1 MSSQPPLFKR
11 LGSLADYGWRRA
23 RVWYRMADRLSHH
36 LLGALLTGLLVLYF
50 IFCTTVIGL
59 RYLVLP
65 NIDRY
70 KANVEQM
77 ASKTLARTVTIG
89 TIHASWQALNPR
101 LVLGNVVVHNR
112 GGEAALSLPQVAATL
127 SWKSLLVADLRLD
140 SLQIDRPDLEVERSA
155 DGKLYVGGVLV
166 EQTPNDDGKG
176 LNWLLSQRQI
186 VVRNGWVRW
195 RDAQRGAPELK
206 LEKVDLLL
214 LNQWRHHRFALK
226 ATPPAALGAPLDI
239 RADFSHPSFAS
250 RIADVRRWTGTVY
263 ADWRDTDLARWRPYF
278 DYPVEVRTGTGAVRA
293 WLDFDQAR
301 VASFTADLSLDG
313 LWTRLAPDLE
323 PLALKQANG
332 RISASEVL
340 DANPDGMPTLGAL
353 GHTVGLSDFS
363 METEDGLKLPS
374 TTISETFVA
383 ATARAPQRTEVQA
396 SLLDLQTIAS
406 FVGRLPLDA
415 TRRHLLAEIAPRG
428 VLTNFA
434 ASWQGEYPHV
444 VAYRVKG
451 NFSGL
456 SLAPRPARPARAAA
470 GGQAAQEAVAAMP
483 GFANLSGS
491 IDAGEQGGSIRLAS
505 RDAVLQLPGYLA
517 DPSLP
522 FSQLDLQAKWALHRE
537 GQEEGQ
543 LQVDIDSLRFRQAAM
558 TASVSGKYQ
567 AVLSAGGLKSPG
579 VADLS
584 AKISEFDVGQTG
596 RLLPLQ
602 TPAKLREWLGGALVA
617 GRAHD
622 VSVVLKGELA
632 HFPFHGSQRQHGQ
645 FAVSGKLDNGSLNYT
660 PGHLAADNVKPMW
673 PLLEKIRG
681 NFSFERARME
691 IHADSAQ
698 TSNVMLSNVDAVI
711 ADLLDHDHVL
721 DIHGSGAGALQDYL
735 QYTKDSPIG
744 EWIGHFTEHS
754 VGTGNAKMALKLQLP
769 LARLLETKVQGAL
782 QFAGNDVTLEP
793 AIPPLL
799 QTSGE
804 LKFHE
809 KGFALNNIRSTFL
822 GGPATVTG
830 GGQRDADIAIRAEGA
845 FTAEGLRKNY
855 PTPAMQGLLG
865 RISGGSRYTAQINV
879 RNKRPDI
886 VVESALQGVALD
898 FPAPLRKAAGDA
910 MPLRF
915 EMAGMPS
922 AQPGELRDELRLAL
936 GRAIEARYSR
946 RKADDRHAEWQVVR
960 GGIGVDAPAPQP
972 ESGLMLNLAVDR
984 LDADAWRGLV
994 ASMAASKPA
1003 APGAAAAE
1011 ASEATATAA
1020 TAATAAT
1027 TAPEGD
1033 KGMRQ
1038 YVDPDTLALSAT
1050 ELVIMGKK
1058 LDNVVVGVSHEGNV
1072 WQANVQSAQ
1081 ASGHVAWN
1089 ESRSGRGLGKVTA
1102 RLASLTIPESATT
1115 GMSDLMEEKSATTQ
1129 IPALDI
1135 IAEQFE
1141 LSGKKLGRLE
1151 LAANNV
1157 RTDTWREW
1165 RIGKLS
1171 ITNPDGALKATGK
1184 WTLRDGANLS
1194 GLDYTLDVA
1203 DAGRLLER
1211 FGFQHVLRGGRG
1223 SMKGTLAWNG
1233 LPFSLDLASLSGQV
1247 QLDLAAG
1254 QFLKVDP
1261 GAAKLLGVLS
1271 LQSLPRRLTLD
1282 FRDVFSE
1289 GFAFDGIVA
1298 SAGITHGIMT
1308 TDSFKMRSV
1317 SAAVLLDGSVDI
1329 VKETQNLNV
1338 VVLPEINVGAASV
1351 AYGLLV
1357 NPVIG
1362 LGTFLAQLV
1371 LRDPLTEAFTME
1383 YQIAG
1388 SWKDPEIAKVDRRN
1402 RKASPVASNPT
1413 ASQERQAR

>member
-1 MSSQPPLFKR
+1 M
-11 LGSLADYGWRRA
+11 GSHAEYGWRRA
-23 RVWYRMADRLSHH
+23 RVAYRVANRVSHH

-50 IFCTTVIGL
+50 VFCGTVLGL

-70 KANVEQM
+70 KADVEQM
-77 ASKTLARTVTIG
+77 ASKALARPVTIA
-89 TIHASWQALNPR
+89 TIHASWHGLNPK
-101 LVLGNVVVHNR
+101 LVLNNVVVHNR
-112 GGEAALSLPQVAATL
+112 RGEPALSLPHVAATL
-127 SWKSLLVADLRLD
+127 SWKSVMVADLRLD
-140 SLQIDRPDLEVERSA
+140 TLQIDRPDLEVERAA

-166 EQTPNDDGKG
+166 EPSANDDGKG
-176 LNWLLSQRQI
+176 LDWLLAQREI

-206 LEKVDLLL
+206 LEQVDLLL
-214 LNQWRHHRFALK
+214 QNRWRHHRFALK
-226 ATPPAALGAPLDI
+226 ASPPAELGAPIDI

-250 RIADVRRWTGTVY
+250 RISDVKRWTGAVY
-263 ADWRDTDLARWRPYF
+263 ADWRDTDLARWRAYL
-278 DYPVEVRTGTGAVRA
+278 DYPVDIRSGNGTVRA
-293 WLDFDQAR
+293 WLEFDQAR
-301 VASFTADLSLDG
+301 VAGFTADLSLAG
-313 LWTRLAPDLE
+313 LWTRLAPELE

-340 DANPDGMPTLGAL
+340 DGSADGVPTFGAL
-353 GHTVGLSDFS
+353 GHTVALTAFS
-363 METEDGLKLPS
+363 METEDGLTLPS

-383 ATARAPQRTEVQA
+383 ATAKGPQRTEVRA
-396 SLLDLQTIAS
+396 TLLDLRTIAS
-406 FVGRLPLDA
+406 FVDRLPLDA
-415 TRRHLLAEIAPRG
+415 TRRHLLAEFAPRG
-428 VLTNFA
+428 VLRDFA
-434 ASWQGEYPHV
+434 ASWQGEYPQV
-444 VAYRVKG
+444 SAYRLKG
-451 NFSGL
+451 SFSGL
-456 SLAPRPARPARAAA
+456 SIAPRAARPARAATA
-470 GGQAAQEAVAAMP
+470 AQAAQEAVAGWP
-483 GFANLSGS
+483 GFANVSGS
-491 IDAGEQGGSIRLAS
+491 IDAGDHGGSISLAS
-505 RDAVLQLPGYLA
+505 KDTVLQLPAYLA
-517 DPSLP
+517 DPLLP
-522 FSQLDLQAKWALHRE
+522 FSQLDLQATWTLRD
-537 GQEEGQ
+537 EGQ

-567 AVLSAGGLKSPG
+567 VTLSANGMKSPG

-584 AKISEFDVGQTG
+584 ARISEFDVGQTG
-596 RLLPLQ
+596 RLLPMQ
-602 TPAKLREWLGGALVA
+602 TPPMLREWLGGALLG

-622 VSVVLKGELA
+622 VSVVLRGDLA
-632 HFPFHGSQRQHGQ
+632 HFPFHGKERQYGE
-645 FAVSGKLDNGSLNYT
+645 FLVSGKLDNGRLNYT
-660 PGHLAADNVKPMW
+660 PGHLADDNVKPMW

-681 NFSFERARME
+681 NFSFERAGME

-698 TSNVMLSNVDAVI
+698 TGKVALSNVDAVV

-721 DIHGSGAGALQDYL
+721 DIRGASAGALQDYL
-735 QYTKDSPIG
+735 QYTKDSPVG
-744 EWIGHFTEHS
+744 EWIGHFTEQS
-754 VGTGNAKMALKLQLP
+754 QGSGNAKLALKLQLP
-769 LARLLETKVQGAL
+769 LARLTDTRVQGTL

-809 KGFALNNIRSTFL
+809 KGFSLNNIRSTFL
-822 GGPATVTG
+822 GGPATITG
-830 GGQRDADIAIRAEGA
+830 GGQRDTDIAIRAEGA
-845 FTAEGLRKNY
+845 FTADGLRKTY
-855 PTPAMQGLLG
+855 PQPGLQRLLD
-865 RISGGSRYTAQINV
+865 RVAGGSRYTAQINV

-886 VVESALQGVALD
+886 IVESALQGVALD
-898 FPAPLRKAAGDA
+898 FPAPLKKAAGDP

-915 EMAGMPS
+915 ELSAAPS

-946 RKADDRHAEWQVVR
+946 RKPDERHADWEVVQ

-972 ESGLMLNLAVDR
+972 GSGLMLNLAVDR
-984 LDADAWRGLV
+984 LDADAWRTL
-994 ASMAASKPA
+994 AASFAGGKDG
-1003 APGAAAAE
+1003 APGAAG
-1011 ASEATATAA
+1011 
-1020 TAATAAT
+1020 
-1027 TAPEGD
+1027 GD
-1033 KGMRQ
+1033 RSMQQ
-1038 YVDPDTLALSAT
+1038 YVDPDTLALRAS
-1050 ELVIMGKK
+1050 ELLIMGKK
-1058 LDNVVVGVSHEGNV
+1058 LDNVVVGASHDGKV

-1081 ASGHVAWN
+1081 ASGHLAWN

-1102 RLASLTIPESATT
+1102 RLAWLTIPESSAS
-1115 GMSDLMEEKSATTQ
+1115 GMSDLLGEKSATTQ

-1141 LSGKKLGRLE
+1141 LSGHKLGRLE

-1157 RTDTWREW
+1157 RTDSWREW

-1171 ITNPDGALKATGK
+1171 IANADGALKATGK
-1184 WTLRDGANLS
+1184 WTIRDGENLS

-1211 FGFQHVLRGGRG
+1211 FGFAHVLRGGHG
-1223 SMKGTLAWNG
+1223 SMTGTLAWNG

-1388 SWKDPEIAKVDRRN
+1388 SWKDPEIAKVDRRS
-1402 RKASPVASNPT
+1402 RKAVPVASNP
-1413 ASQERQAR
+1413 APSPERQAR

>member
-1 MSSQPPLFKR
+1 MSIPPPFLKR
-11 LGSLADYGWRRA
+11 LGSHAGYGWRRA
-23 RVWYRMADRLSHH
+23 RVGYRVANRFTHH

-50 IFCTTVIGL
+50 LFCTTVLGL

-70 KANVEQM
+70 KTNVEQM
-77 ASKTLARTVTIG
+77 ASKALARSVTIG
-89 TIHASWQALNPR
+89 TIHASWHGLNPH
-101 LVLGNVVVHNR
+101 LLLNNVVVHNR
-112 GGEAALSLPQVAATL
+112 RGEPALSLPQVAATL
-127 SWKSLLVADLRLD
+127 SWKSVMVADLRLD
-140 SLQIDRPDLEVERSA
+140 TLQIDRPDLEIERTA
-155 DGKLYVGGVLV
+155 DGRLYVGGVLV
-166 EQTPNDDGKG
+166 EQKANDNGKG
-176 LNWLLSQRQI
+176 LDWLLSQRQI

-214 LNQWRHHRFALK
+214 QNQWRHHRFALK
-226 ATPPAALGAPLDI
+226 ATPPAELGAPLDI

-263 ADWRDTDLARWRPYF
+263 ADWRDTDLARWRAYV
-278 DYPVEVRTGTGAVRA
+278 DYPVEIRSGSGAVRA

-301 VASFTADLSLDG
+301 VAGFTADLSLTG
-313 LWTRLAPDLE
+313 LWTRLARDLE

-332 RISASEVL
+332 RIAASEVL
-340 DANPDGMPTLGAL
+340 DGSAGNALPFGVL
-353 GHTVGLSDFS
+353 GHTIGLTDFS

-374 TTISETFVA
+374 TTISETHVA
-383 ATARAPQRTEVQA
+383 ASGKAPQRTEVRA
-396 SLLDLQTIAS
+396 TLLDLQTIAS

-415 TRRHLLAEIAPRG
+415 ASRDMLAEIAPRG
-428 VLTNFA
+428 VLRDFA
-434 ASWQGEYPHV
+434 ASWQGAYPQV
-444 VAYRVKG
+444 SAYRVKG
-451 NFSGL
+451 NFNGL
-456 SLAPRPARPARAAA
+456 SIAPRPARPARPASGDQPTQEAAA
-470 GGQAAQEAVAAMP
+470 ATP
-483 GFANLSGS
+483 GFANVSGS
-491 IDAGEQGGSIRLAS
+491 IDAGEHGGSISLAS
-505 RDAVLQLPGYLA
+505 RDAVLQLPAYLA
-517 DPSLP
+517 DPLLP
-522 FSQLDLQAKWALHRE
+522 FSQIDLQAKWALGENR
-537 GQEEGQ
+537 Q
-543 LQVDIDSLRFRQAAM
+543 LQINIDSLRFRQAAM
-558 TASVSGKYQ
+558 TASVTGKYQ
-567 AVLSAGGLKSPG
+567 TTLAAGGLHSPG
-579 VADLS
+579 VADLN
-584 AKISEFDVGQTG
+584 ARISEFDIGQVG

-602 TPAKLREWLGGALVA
+602 TPPKLRDWLGGALVG

-622 VSVVLKGELA
+622 VSVVLKGDLA
-632 HFPFHGSQRQHGQ
+632 HFPFRGSQRQHGQ
-645 FAVSGKLDNGSLNYT
+645 FAVNGKLENGSMNYA
-660 PGHLAADNVKPMW
+660 PGHFAADNARPMW

-681 NFSFERARME
+681 DFSFDRTRME

-698 TSNVMLSNVDAVI
+698 TGNVTLANVNAAID
-711 ADLLDHDHVL
+711 DLLDHDHVL
-721 DIHGSGAGALQDYL
+721 DIRGTSASALQDYL
-735 QYTKDSPIG
+735 QYTKDSPVA
-744 EWIGHFTEHS
+744 EWLGHFTDKS
-754 VGTGNAKMALKLQLP
+754 QATGNARLALKLQLP
-769 LARLLETKVQGAL
+769 LAHLSETKVQGTL
-782 QFAGNDVTLEP
+782 QLAGNDLTLDP
-793 AIPPLL
+793 AIPPLM

-822 GGPATVTG
+822 GGLATVS
-830 GGQRDADIAIRAEGA
+830 GGQRDTDIAIRAEGA
-845 FTAEGLRKNY
+845 FTADGLKKSY
-855 PTPAMQGLLG
+855 PSPAMQQLLG

-879 RNKRPDI
+879 RNKRPEII
-886 VVESALQGVALD
+886 VDSTLQGVALD
-898 FPAPLRKAAGDA
+898 FPAPLKKAAGDA

-915 EMAGMPS
+915 DMSAAPS
-922 AQPGELRDELRLAL
+922 VQPGELRDELRLAL

-946 RKADDRHAEWQVVR
+946 RKADDRLAEWEVVQ
-960 GGIGVDAPAPQP
+960 GGIGVDVPAPQP
-972 ESGLMLNLAVDR
+972 GSGLMLNLAVDR
-984 LDADAWRGLV
+984 LDADAWRTLA
-994 ASMAASKPA
+994 ASMSGGKDA
-1003 APGAAAAE
+1003 APGE
-1011 ASEATATAA
+1011 A
-1020 TAATAAT
+1020 
-1027 TAPEGD
+1027 D
-1033 KGMRQ
+1033 KRMRQ
-1038 YVDPDTLALSAT
+1038 YVDPDTLAVHAS
-1050 ELVIMGKK
+1050 ELLIMGRK
-1058 LDNVVVGVSHEGNV
+1058 LDNVVVGASHEGTV

-1102 RLASLTIPESATT
+1102 RLASLTIPESSASA
-1115 GMSDLMEEKSATTQ
+1115 MSDLMEEKSPVTQ

-1135 IAEQFE
+1135 VAEQFE

-1151 LAANNV
+1151 LTANNV
-1157 RTDTWREW
+1157 RTEALREW

-1171 ITNPDGALKATGK
+1171 IANPDGVLKATGK
-1184 WTLRDGANLS
+1184 WTIRNGENLS

-1211 FGFQHVLRGGRG
+1211 FGFRDVLRGGRG
-1223 SMKGTLAWNG
+1223 SLKGTLAWNG

-1282 FRDVFSE
+1282 FRDLFSE

-1298 SAGITHGIMT
+1298 GAGISHGIMT

-1388 SWKDPEIAKVDRRN
+1388 SWSDPEIAKVDRRS
-1402 RKASPVASNPT
+1402 RKAVPIAATPPT
-1413 ASQERQAR
+1413 RQESQSR

>member
-1 MSSQPPLFKR
+1 MSSQPPLLKR
-11 LGSLADYGWRRA
+11 LGSQAEYGWRRA
-23 RVWYRMADRLSHH
+23 RVAYRVANRLSHH
-36 LLGALLTGLLVLYF
+36 LLGALLTGLVVLYF

-65 NIDRY
+65 NIEHY
-70 KANVEQM
+70 KPNVEQM
-77 ASKTLARTVTIG
+77 ASKALARPVTIA
-89 TIHASWQALNPR
+89 TIHASWHGLNPH
-101 LVLGNVVVHNR
+101 LVLNNVVVHNR
-112 GGEAALSLPQVAATL
+112 RGEPALSLPQVAATL
-127 SWKSLLVADLRLD
+127 SWKSLMAVDLRLET
-140 SLQIDRPDLEVERSA
+140 LQIDRPDLEVERTA

-166 EQTPNDDGKG
+166 EQTANDDGKG

-206 LEKVDLLL
+206 LEKVDLVLQ
-214 LNQWRHHRFALK
+214 NQWRHHRFSLK
-226 ATPPAALGAPLDI
+226 ATPPVELGAPLDV
-239 RADFSHPSFAS
+239 RADFTHPSFAS
-250 RIADVRRWTGTVY
+250 RISDVKRWTGTVY

-278 DYPVEVRTGTGAVRA
+278 DYPVEVRAGAGSVRA

-301 VASFTADLSLDG
+301 VASLTADLSLTG
-313 LWTRLAPDLE
+313 LWTRLARDLE

-340 DANPDGMPTLGAL
+340 NGGADGVPTLGAL
-353 GHTVGLSDFS
+353 GHAIALTDFS

-383 ATARAPQRTEVQA
+383 ASGKAPQRTEVQA
-396 SLLDLQTIAS
+396 TLLDLQTIAS
-406 FVGRLPLDA
+406 FVGRLPLDV

-428 VLTNFA
+428 VLSDFA
-434 ASWQGEYPHV
+434 ASWQGDYPHV
-444 VAYRVKG
+444 SAYRVKG
-451 NFSGL
+451 SFSGL
-456 SLAPRPARPARAAA
+456 SIAPRPARPARAAA
-470 GGQAAQEAVAAMP
+470 GDQDAQNAVAALP
-483 GFANLSGS
+483 GFENVSGN
-491 IDAGEQGGSIRLAS
+491 IDAGEHGGSISLAS
-505 RDAVLQLPGYLA
+505 RDAVLQMPAYLTE
-517 DPSLP
+517 PLLP
-522 FSQLDLQAKWALHRE
+522 FSQFDLQAKWSLR
-537 GQEEGQ
+537 EEGR

-558 TASVSGKYQ
+558 AASVSGRYQ
-567 AVLSAGGLKSPG
+567 TTLSPDGPKSPG
-579 VADLS
+579 VADLN
-584 AKISEFDVGQTG
+584 AKISEFDIGQTG

-602 TPAKLREWLGGALVA
+602 TPPKLRDWLSGALVG

-622 VSVVLKGELA
+622 VSVVLKGDLA
-632 HFPFHGSQRQHGQ
+632 HFPFHGNQRQHGQ
-645 FAVSGKLDNGSLNYT
+645 FLVSGKIDNGSLNYT
-660 PGHLAADNVKPMW
+660 PGRFAADNVKPLW

-681 NFSFERARME
+681 TFSFDRAHME

-698 TSNVMLSNVDAVI
+698 TSNVALSNVDATIV
-711 ADLLDHDHVL
+711 DLLDHEHVL
-721 DIHGSGAGALQDYL
+721 DIRGASAGALQDYL
-735 QYTKDSPIG
+735 QYTKDSPIA
-744 EWIGHFTEHS
+744 EWIGHFTEQS
-754 VGTGNAKMALKLQLP
+754 QGTGNAKLALKLQLP
-769 LARLLETKVQGAL
+769 LAHLPETKVQGAL
-782 QFAGNDVTLEP
+782 QFAGNDITLEP

-830 GGQRDADIAIRAEGA
+830 GGQRDTDIAVRAEGA
-845 FTAEGLRKNY
+845 FTAEGLRKTY
-855 PTPAMQGLLG
+855 PAPAMQRLLG
-865 RISGGSRYTAQINV
+865 RIAGGSRYTAQINV
-879 RNKRPDI
+879 KNKRPEI
-886 VVESALQGVALD
+886 IVESALQGVALD
-898 FPAPLRKAAGDA
+898 FPAPLKKAAGDA

-915 EMAGMPS
+915 ELSAAPS
-922 AQPGELRDELRLAL
+922 VQAGELRDELRLAL
-936 GRAIEARYSR
+936 GRAIEARYGR
-946 RKADDRHAEWQVVR
+946 RKLDDRHADWQVVH

-972 ESGLMLNLAVDR
+972 GSGLMLNLVLDR
-984 LDADAWRGLV
+984 LDTDAWRTV
-994 ASMAASKPA
+994 AASIVGKEA
-1003 APGAAAAE
+1003 AATPGAAAGA
-1011 ASEATATAA
+1011 
-1020 TAATAAT
+1020 
-1027 TAPEGD
+1027 GD
-1033 KGMRQ
+1033 YAMRQ
-1038 YVDPDTLALSAT
+1038 YVDPDIVAVRAA

-1058 LDNVVVGVSHEGNV
+1058 LDNVVVGASHDDNV

-1081 ASGHVAWN
+1081 ASGHVVWN

-1102 RLASLTIPESATT
+1102 RLASLTIPEASAP

-1141 LSGKKLGRLE
+1141 LGGKKLGRLE
-1151 LAANNV
+1151 LTANNV
-1157 RTDTWREW
+1157 RAETWREW
-1165 RIGKLS
+1165 RISKLS
-1171 ITNPDGALKATGK
+1171 IANPDGALKATGK
-1184 WTLRDGANLS
+1184 WTIRDGANLS
-1194 GLDYTLDVA
+1194 GLDYTLDIA

-1223 SMKGTLAWNG
+1223 SMKGTLAWTG

-1298 SAGITHGIMT
+1298 NAGISHGIMT
-1308 TDSFKMRSV
+1308 TDNFKMRSV

-1388 SWKDPEIAKVDRRN
+1388 SWKDPEIAKVDRRS
-1402 RKASPVASNPT
+1402 RKAVPVASNPP

>member
-1 MSSQPPLFKR
+1 MKR
-11 LGSLADYGWRRA
+11 IGSHAGYGWRRA
-23 RVWYRMADRLSHH
+23 RVGYRMADRFSHH
-36 LLGALLTGLLVLYF
+36 LLGAVLTGLLVLYF

-65 NIDRY
+65 NIERY
-70 KANVEQM
+70 KPEVEQM
-77 ASKTLARTVTIG
+77 ASKALARRVTIG
-89 TIHASWQALNPR
+89 TIHASWRGLNPH
-101 LVLGNVVVHNR
+101 LVLNNVVVHNR
-112 GGEAALSLPQVAATL
+112 AGEPALSLPQVAATL
-127 SWKSLLVADLRLD
+127 SWRSVMVADLRLD
-140 SLQIDRPDLEVERSA
+140 TLQVDRPDLEVERAA
-155 DGKLYVGGVLV
+155 DGRLYVGGVLV
-166 EQTPNDDGKG
+166 EQKPGDDGKG
-176 LNWLLSQRQI
+176 LDWVLSQRQI
-186 VVRNGWVRW
+186 VVRNGWIRW

-214 LNQWRHHRFALK
+214 QNQWRHHRFALK
-226 ATPPAALGAPLDI
+226 ATPPAELGAPLDV
-239 RADFSHPSFAS
+239 RADFSHPSFAG
-250 RIADVRRWTGTVY
+250 RISDVKRWTGTVY
-263 ADWRDTDLARWRPYF
+263 VDWRDTDLARWRAYV
-278 DYPVEVRTGTGAVRA
+278 DYPVEIRSGTGAVRA

-301 VASFTADLSLDG
+301 VAGLTADLSLKG
-313 LWTRLAPDLE
+313 LWTRLARDLE

-340 DANPDGMPTLGAL
+340 EGGADGVPTLGAL
-353 GHTVGLSDFS
+353 GHTIGLTDFS

-383 ATARAPQRTEVQA
+383 ATGKAPQRTEVRA
-396 SLLDLQTIAS
+396 TLLDLQTIAS

-428 VLTNFA
+428 VLSEFA
-434 ASWQGEYPHV
+434 ASWQGEYPQV
-444 VAYRVKG
+444 SAYRVKG
-451 NFSGL
+451 RFTGL
-456 SLAPRPARPARAAA
+456 SIAPRAARPARAA
-470 GGQAAQEAVAAMP
+470 GGNQAAQQAAAALP

-491 IDAGEQGGSIRLAS
+491 IDAGEHGGSISLAS
-505 RDAVLQLPGYLA
+505 RDAVLQLPAYLA
-517 DPSLP
+517 EPLLP
-522 FSQLDLQAKWALHRE
+522 FSQLDLQAKWALRND
-537 GQEEGQ
+537 GQ
-543 LQVDIDSLRFRQAAM
+543 LQVDIDNLRLRQVTIA
-558 TASVSGKYQ
+558 ASVSGKYQ
-567 AVLSAGGLKSPG
+567 TTLSATGMKSPG
-579 VADLS
+579 IADLS

-596 RLLPLQ
+596 RLLPIQ
-602 TPAKLREWLGGALVA
+602 APPRLREWLSGALLG

-622 VSVVLKGELA
+622 VNVVLKGDLA
-632 HFPFHGSQRQHGQ
+632 QFPFHGNRRQHGQ
-645 FAVSGKLDNGSLNYT
+645 FLVSGKLDNGSLNYT
-660 PGHLAADNVKPMW
+660 PGRFAADNAKPMW

-691 IHADSAQ
+691 IHAESAQ
-698 TSNVMLSNVDAVI
+698 TGNVALANVDAVI
-711 ADLLDHDHVL
+711 ADLLDHDRVL
-721 DIHGSGAGALQDYL
+721 DIHGSSAGALQDYL
-735 QYTKDSPIG
+735 QFTKDSPIG
-744 EWIGHFTEHS
+744 EWIGHFTEES
-754 VGTGNAKMALKLQLP
+754 QATGNARLALKLQLP
-769 LARLLETKVQGAL
+769 LARLPETKVQGAL

-822 GGPATVTG
+822 GGAATVSG
-830 GGQRDADIAIRAEGA
+830 GGQRDSDIAIRAEGA
-845 FTAEGLRKNY
+845 FTADGLRKNY
-855 PTPAMQGLLG
+855 PAPAMQRLLSKIG
-865 RISGGSRYTAQINV
+865 GGSRYTAQINV
-879 RNKRPDI
+879 KNKRPEII
-886 VVESALQGVALD
+886 VDSALQGVALD
-898 FPAPLRKAAGDA
+898 FPAPLKKAAGDA

-915 EMAGMPS
+915 ELSAAPS
-922 AQPGELRDELRLAL
+922 ARPGELRDELRLAL

-946 RKADDRHAEWQVVR
+946 RKPDERHADWEVVQ
-960 GGIGVDAPAPQP
+960 GGIGVDAPAPLP
-972 ESGLMLNLAVDR
+972 GSGLMLNLAVDR
-984 LDADAWRGLV
+984 LDVDAWRSL
-994 ASMAASKPA
+994 AASLSSGKDA
-1003 APGAAAAE
+1003 AAGAAAGA
-1011 ASEATATAA
+1011 
-1020 TAATAAT
+1020 
-1027 TAPEGD
+1027 GD

-1038 YVDPDTLALSAT
+1038 YIDPDTLAMRAS

-1058 LDNVVVGVSHEGNV
+1058 LDNVVVGASHDSNG

-1081 ASGHVAWN
+1081 ASGHVTWN
-1089 ESRSGRGLGKVTA
+1089 ESRSGLGLGKVTA
-1102 RLASLTIPESATT
+1102 RLASLTIPESAASA
-1115 GMSDLMEEKSATTQ
+1115 MSNLMEEKSPVTQ

-1157 RTDTWREW
+1157 RSEVSREW

-1171 ITNPDGALKATGK
+1171 IANPDGALKATGK
-1184 WTLRDGANLS
+1184 WTIRDGENRS
-1194 GLDYTLDVA
+1194 GLDYTLDIA

-1211 FGFQHVLRGGRG
+1211 FGFMHVLRGGRG

-1282 FRDVFSE
+1282 FRDLFSE

-1298 SAGITHGIMT
+1298 GAGITHGIMT
-1308 TDSFKMRSV
+1308 TDNFKMRSV

-1388 SWKDPEIAKVDRRN
+1388 SWKDPEIAKVNRRS
-1402 RKASPVASNPT
+1402 RKAVPVASNPT